1 MKQLHKPA
9 VGADEDEDIAVLHL
23 TFHLFMHHPA
33 QRRALAHPVVGRVV
47 GNNASSEGMEINTV
61 RRALKHEYSVELYWE
76 GWRFFNLMRWY
87 NNPNDPDRERML
99 DNLINKNAAQVD
111 NKFAGGNV

>member
-33 QRRALAHPVVGRVV
+33 QRTDALAHVRPAGTQEVAHRVV
-47 GNNASSEGMEINTV
+47 QVKHGRPADFGSTLPSTASLSRFQSGHGV
-61 RRALKHEYSVELYWE
+61 RWE
-76 GWRFFNLMRWY
+76 TTRTRRKEPVRPRTIL
-87 NNPNDPDRERML
+87 L
-99 DNLINKNAAQVD
+99 LV
-111 NKFAGGNV
+111 V

>member
-33 QRRALAHPVVGRVV
+33 QRTDALAHVRPAGTQEVAHRVV
-47 GNNASSEGMEINTV
+47 QVKHGLQVKHGHPADFGSTLPSTV
-61 RRALKHEYSVELYWE
+61 ALSRFQSGHGVRWETTRPRRKEPVHPRTILLLAV
-76 GWRFFNLMRWY
+76 
-87 NNPNDPDRERML
+87 
-99 DNLINKNAAQVD
+99 
-111 NKFAGGNV
+111 